1 MDQREAPLLTALD
14 EDKAGRRYGFAP
26 PGHRSGRGVDTETLR
41 IIGAEAFRSD
51 VLMTGGLDDRR
62 SSRGLLSRAEELMA
76 EAVGAEQAFFST
88 GGSSLSVKAAMLA
101 VAGGKGQLLV
111 SRDVHRSVVAGL
123 VFAGLMPRW
132 VTPTWDRKRH
142 LAHPPSSDAVD
153 AAFAHYPRAAG
164 CLITSPTPYGTC
176 ADVAAIA
183 EVCHRHGKPLI
194 VDEAWGAHLPFHDAL
209 PDSAMEAG
217 ADVAVVS
224 VHKMGAGLEQGSVLH
239 LQGQLV
245 DSHRLAACADLLGTT
260 SVSAPILAAMDG
272 WRRTMALE
280 GKLVLGTAIDL
291 ARQVRRDIEAL
302 DGFRVV
308 EDELLAVESSGGL
321 DPLQVLVDISALG
334 VSGYDAGDWLRS
346 HEGLDLNLC
355 DHRHLQ
361 ATLSLADDDSTAD
374 RLIHS
379 LERLRE
385 AVPQLPRPTPI
396 LFPTPEELEL
406 EPAMP
411 PREAFFSEAELV
423 EAKNAVGR
431 IAAEP
436 LAPCP
441 PGMPIVVPGE
451 NINEA
456 VVDYLRSGVAA
467 GMMVPDTAD
476 RSLERIRV
484 VAHTRL
490 PWADQRAPRI

>member
-1 MDQREAPLLTALD
+1 MDQREAPLLSALD
-14 EDKAGRRYGFAP
+14 EDKAGPRYGFAP
-26 PGHRSGRGVDTETLR
+26 PGHRSGRGVDAETLR

-51 VLMTGGLDDRR
+51 VLVTGGLDDRK
-62 SSRGLLSRAEELMA
+62 SSRGLLARAEALMA

-111 SRDVHRSVVAGL
+111 SRDVHKSVVAGL
-123 VFAGLMPRW
+123 IFAGLMPRW
-132 VTPTWDRKRH
+132 VAPTWDRERH

-153 AAFAHYPRAAG
+153 EAFAHYPRAAG
-164 CLITSPTPYGTC
+164 CLITSPTPYGAC
-176 ADVAAIA
+176 ANVAAIA

-209 PDSAMEAG
+209 PDSAMQAG

-224 VHKMGAGLEQGSVLH
+224 VHKMGAGFEQGSVLQ
-239 LQGQLV
+239 LGGQLV

-260 SVSAPILAAMDG
+260 SVNALILAAIDG

-280 GKLVLGTAIDL
+280 GERILGEAIDL
-291 ARQVRRDIEAL
+291 SRRVRRDIDAL
-302 DGFRVV
+302 DGFHVV
-308 EDELLAVESSGGL
+308 DDDLLAVESTTGL
-321 DPLQVLVDISALG
+321 DPFQVLVDVGELG
-334 VSGYDAGDWLRS
+334 VSGYDAGDWLRA
-346 HEGLDLNLC
+346 HEALDLNLC
-355 DHRHLQ
+355 DHRHLE
-361 ATLSLADDDSTAD
+361 ANLSLADDDASAD
-374 RLIHS
+374 RLLRS
-379 LERLRE
+379 LRRLRQAAPE
-385 AVPQLPRPTPI
+385 LPRPTPI
-396 LFPTPEELEL
+396 LFPTPEELEP

-423 EAKNAVGR
+423 ETKNAVGR

-436 LAPCP
+436 LTPYP
-441 PGMPIVVPGE
+441 PGMPVVVPGE
-451 NINEA
+451 NITEA

-467 GMMVPDTAD
+467 GMAAPDAAD
-476 RSLERIRV
+476 HRLEHIRV

>member
-1 MDQREAPLLTALD
+1 MDQREAPLLSALD
-14 EDKAGRRYGFAP
+14 EDKAGGRYGFTQ
-26 PGHRSGRGVDTETLR
+26 PGHRSGRGIDAETLR
-41 IIGAEAFRSD
+41 IVGAEAFRSD
-51 VLMTGGLDDRR
+51 VLVTGGLDDRK
-62 SSRGLLSRAEELMA
+62 SSRGLLSRAEALMA

-111 SRDVHRSVVAGL
+111 SRDVHKSVVAGL

-132 VTPTWDRKRH
+132 VTPIWDPKRH

-153 AAFAHYPRAAG
+153 EAFAHYPRAAG

-209 PDSAMEAG
+209 PGSAMQAG

-224 VHKMGAGLEQGSVLH
+224 VHKMGAGFEQGSVLH

-245 DSHRLAACADLLGTT
+245 DRHRLAACAGLLGTT
-260 SVSAPILAAMDG
+260 SVNALILAAIDG

-280 GKLVLGTAIDL
+280 GRRILGGAIDL
-291 ARQVRRDIEAL
+291 ARRVREAIDAL
-302 DGFRVV
+302 DGFDVV
-308 EDELLAVESSGGL
+308 EDELLTVESSSGL
-321 DPLQVLVDISALG
+321 DPLQVLVDISELG
-334 VSGYDAGDWLRS
+334 VSGYDAGAWLRA
-346 HEGLDLNLC
+346 HEGVDLNLC

-361 ATLSLADDDSTAD
+361 ASLSPADDDSTTE
-374 RLIHS
+374 RLIRS
-379 LERLRE
+379 LERLR
-385 AVPQLPRPTPI
+385 AAAPQLPRPTPI
-396 LFPTPEELEL
+396 LFPTPEELEP

-411 PREAFFSEAELV
+411 PREAFFSEAEVV

-436 LAPCP
+436 LTPWP

-467 GMMVPDTAD
+467 GMVVPGAAD
-476 RSLERIRV
+476 HTLEHIRV